1 MSIIM
6 DNVYMSN
13 PWIFNALQQFTDT
26 EKAEMLAIVN
36 ETKDQKFVRRF
47 HIVDVEGVIPT
58 KWQFLGQDAENLH
71 GDRIKWADAN
81 VSSWEDYIEDNYTD
95 QIPPWLHKYISFDD
109 IMEDLQKNDE
119 IMILEWN
126 QDALEWDWAVRDDKT
141 GYNIENIKIISCY
154 Q

>member
-13 PWIFNALQQFTDT
+13 PWIVDALQQFTDT
-26 EKAEMLAIVN
+26 EKAEMLAIIN
-36 ETKDQKFVRRF
+36 ETKDQKFVRRSR
-47 HIVDVEGVIPT
+47 IVDVEGVIPT

-81 VSSWEDYIEDNYTD
+81 VSSWEDYIEDNYTGE
-95 QIPPWLHKYISFDD
+95 IPTWLRKYVSFDD
-109 IMEDLQKNDE
+109 IMEDLEKNDE

-126 QDALEWDWAVRDDKT
+126 QDALEWDYAVRDDKT